1 MQKATR
7 GPSMHDV
14 AARAGV
20 SHQTVSRV
28 LNDFPGIRPATRERV
43 LEAITELGYR
53 RNLAA
58 RTLATGRSQAIGVI
72 FPETPNFGPMSSLY
86 AIQRSALNANFHPLV
101 TTASHSPAA
110 VLEALEFLL
119 GRSIEALVVM
129 AQHPGVVDVVERMV
143 PPDLPTVF
151 VMTGHPRAEHAVA
164 VDQIA
169 GTRLALDHLYQLG
182 HRRIQHIAGPTDFS
196 EARLRREAF
205 AAFVAEHSLEAFP
218 DLQGDWSAESGYQA
232 ALRTGP
238 GVTAIASANDQMA
251 QGAIH
256 ALTDRG
262 LRVPEDISIVGFD
275 DIPESA
281 HFRPPLTTIHQDFPG
296 VGDQAI
302 AVLVARLRGEGATVP
317 APLRPW
323 IVRRASTAP
332 PPASGH

>member
-1 MQKATR
+1 MPKATR

-43 LEAITELGYR
+43 LKAITELGYR

-72 FPETPNFGPMSSLY
+72 FPAAPNFGPMSSLY
-86 AIQRSALNANFHPLV
+86 AIQRSVLDAGFHPLV
-101 TTASHSPAA
+101 TTAAHDPAA

-129 AQHPGVVDVVERMV
+129 AQHPGVIDVVERTV
-143 PPDLPTVF
+143 PPEFPTVF
-151 VMTGHPRAEHAVA
+151 VMTGHPRADRSVA

-169 GTRLALDHLYQLG
+169 GTRLAVEHLYALG
-182 HRRIQHIAGPTDFS
+182 HRRIQHIAGPIDFN
-196 EARLRREAF
+196 EAGLRREAF
-205 AAFVAEHSLEAFP
+205 AAFIAERGLEAFP
-218 DLQGDWSAESGYQA
+218 DLQGDWSPESGYQA
-232 ALRTGP
+232 GLRIGP
-238 GVTAIASANDQMA
+238 GVTAVVSANDQMA
-251 QGAIH
+251 LGAIH

-262 LRVPEDISIVGFD
+262 LTVPDDVSIVGFD

-281 HFRPPLTTIHQDFPG
+281 HSLPPLTTIHQDFPG
-296 VGDQAI
+296 VGDHAI
-302 AVLVARLRGEGATVP
+302 ATLVARLRGEDVPAP

-323 IVRRASTAP
+323 IVRRASTSTPRA
-332 PPASGH
+332 